1 MRVRKSKDLV
11 NLETVRRMRDYR
23 IQADPATLH
32 MRHDG
37 WSLRTAR
44 RPNEGFRMSNTMV
57 AKPSGRSRL
66 LLPLF
71 LFLHVAS
78 CSRNEA
84 AATRT
89 SPASDLVGAWRA
101 KLQFDSGAFAA
112 VKNLEFMY
120 VFNAGGTLTESSNY
134 DGAPPVPPAYGV
146 WRETGP
152 QQFEAKYAFYITQ
165 APKEFAAI
173 TSGGGWLPNGHGV
186 FTERI
191 TLAPDGQSFES
202 SITYQVF
209 DSLGAAAPGGGPAR
223 GHGVRIAF

>member
-1 MRVRKSKDLV
+1 MRYGTSPRVTQEIPKATPMRNSPTPSPRYVWHAALLV
-11 NLETVRRMRDYR
+11 SLL
-23 IQADPATLH
+23 AT
-32 MRHDG
+32 
-37 WSLRTAR
+37 T
-44 RPNEGFRMSNTMV
+44 
-57 AKPSGRSRL
+57 
-66 LLPLF
+66 
-71 LFLHVAS
+71 S
-78 CSRNEA
+78 CSRPAPEA
-84 AATRT
+84 SRASPPAA
-89 SPASDLVGAWRA
+89 LVGAWRA

-112 VKNLEFMY
+112 IKNLEFMY

-165 APKEFAAI
+165 APKQFTDI
-173 TSGGGWLPNGHGV
+173 TSGGGWMPNGHGV

-202 SITYQVF
+202 SITYQAF
-209 DSLGAAAPGGGPAR
+209 DSLGAAAPGGGEAK

>member
-1 MRVRKSKDLV
+1 MRNSL
-11 NLETVRRMRDYR
+11 TFS
-23 IQADPATLH
+23 P
-32 MRHDG
+32 RHA
-37 WSLRTAR
+37 SRAAL
-44 RPNEGFRMSNTMV
+44 FV
-57 AKPSGRSRL
+57 AL
-66 LLPLF
+66 LAA
-71 LFLHVAS
+71 AS
-78 CSRNEA
+78 CSRTAPEVSRA
-84 AATRT
+84 
-89 SPASDLVGAWRA
+89 SPPAGLVGAWRA

-112 VKNLEFMY
+112 IKNLEFMY

-146 WRETGP
+146 WRATGP

-165 APKEFAAI
+165 APKQLADI
-173 TSGGGWLPNGHGV
+173 TSGGGWMPSGHGV

-209 DSLGAAAPGGGPAR
+209 DSLGAAAPGGGEAK